1 MYETDVYKV
10 AAYLMVAG
18 SERWKG
24 QIQIW
29 TGQLFVSSV
38 KKSKECSIH
47 CCMYMHVCLRFAQF
61 MKVSAFTF
69 VRLAMI

>member
-38 KKSKECSIH
+38 KKVKNARSIVV
-47 CCMYMHVCLRFAQF
+47 CTCMYALDLHNLWKCQHLH
-61 MKVSAFTF
+61 
-69 VRLAMI
+69 LYD